1 MGRASNRPGPGRP
14 PAPRVSKERILTE
27 ALALL
32 EERGVEGVTMRALAG
47 RLRVDPMA
55 PYHYFP
61 DKDAIL
67 RAAAAQAYSEL
78 RPAVDR
84 GSWRTRLRSLART
97 YLRLLARSGQLL
109 RYVSLHRAA
118 SALPSKAF
126 DAHFREAVRPL
137 RLSPRHS
144 AAAVGAFVDFLHGY
158 SLALRPG
165 RRGLGAELSTAL
177 DAELDVVLAGIAS
190 LRGRRGDA

>member
-1 MGRASNRPGPGRP
+1 MSR
-14 PAPRVSKERILTE
+14 ERILAE
-27 ALALL
+27 ALGLL
-32 EERGVEGVTMRALAG
+32 EARGVEGVTMRALAR

-84 GSWRTRLRSLART
+84 GAWRARLRALARE
-97 YLRLLARSGQLL
+97 YLRLLARSGHLL
-109 RYVSLHRAA
+109 RYLCLHRAA
-118 SALPSKAF
+118 SALPSRAF
-126 DAHFREAVRPL
+126 EAHFRVATRALQLP
-137 RLSPRHS
+137 PRRH
-144 AAAVGAFVDFLHGY
+144 AAALGAFVDFLHGY

-165 RRGLGAELSTAL
+165 RRGLGEALGAAL
-177 DAELDVVLAGIAS
+177 DAELDVVLAGIAAQS
-190 LRGRRGDA
+190 HLGA